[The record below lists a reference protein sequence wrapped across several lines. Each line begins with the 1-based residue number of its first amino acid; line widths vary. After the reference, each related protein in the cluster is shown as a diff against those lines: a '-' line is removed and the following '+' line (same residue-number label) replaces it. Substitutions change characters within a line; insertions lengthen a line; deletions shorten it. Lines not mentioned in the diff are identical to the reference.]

1 MAKVVQC
8 VPNFSE
14 GTDLEKVAKI
24 EAAFKNKP
32 GVTLMGCEPDKDYN
46 RTVITVVG
54 EPQAVAD
61 AVIEAIGIATEV
73 IDMRVQKGEHPRM
86 GATDVV
92 PFIPIKDMKMEECV
106 ELSKYVA
113 KAVNEKFGIP
123 IFLYENSATAP
134 NRVSLPDI
142 RKGQFEGM
150 AEKIKLPE
158 WAPDYGPAE
167 IHPTAGVTAIGGRMP
182 LVAYNINLGTTNVEI
197 AKKIAQA
204 IRFSSG
210 GFKFIQAGPAEIKEK
225 GFVQVTMNIK
235 DFKKNPIYRVF
246 ETVKM
251 EAARYGVPVIG
262 SEVIGAL
269 PLEAVSESLEYYL
282 GLEGFSTDKIIET
295 QLIK

>member
-113 KAVNEKFGIP
+113 KAVNEKFGVP
-123 IFLYENSATAP
+123 IFLYENSATPP

-142 RKGQFEGM
+142 K
-150 AEKIKLPE
+150 
-158 WAPDYGPAE
+158 
-167 IHPTAGVTAIGGRMP
+167 
-182 LVAYNINLGTTNVEI
+182 
-197 AKKIAQA
+197 
-204 IRFSSG
+204 
-210 GFKFIQAGPAEIKEK
+210 
-225 GFVQVTMNIK
+225 
-235 DFKKNPIYRVF
+235 
-246 ETVKM
+246 
-251 EAARYGVPVIG
+251 
-262 SEVIGAL
+262 
-269 PLEAVSESLEYYL
+269 
-282 GLEGFSTDKIIET
+282 
-295 QLIK
+295 

>member
-24 EAAFKNKP
+24 EAAFKDKP

-46 RTVITVVG
+46 RTVITVLG

-61 AVIEAIGIATEV
+61 AVIEAIGIATEI

-92 PFIPIKDMKMEECV
+92 PFIPIKDMKMDECI

-113 KAVNEKFGIP
+113 KVVNEKFGVP
-123 IFLYENSATAP
+123 IFLYESSATAP

-150 AEKIKLPE
+150 GEKIKLPE
-158 WAPDYGPAE
+158 WAPDYGKAE

-182 LVAYNINLGTTNVEI
+182 LIAFNINLGTTDVEI

-210 GFKFIQAGPAEIKEK
+210 GFRFIQAGPAEIKEK